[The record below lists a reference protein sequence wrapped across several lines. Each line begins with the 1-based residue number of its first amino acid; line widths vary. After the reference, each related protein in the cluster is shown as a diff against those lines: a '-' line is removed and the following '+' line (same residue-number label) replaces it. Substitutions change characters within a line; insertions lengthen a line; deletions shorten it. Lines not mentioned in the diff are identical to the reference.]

1 MNVFMP
7 CASVIESVQS
17 LDDLRLKK
25 QILECKV
32 LLDGAIAYK
41 NGENPNGYFKH
52 PVAQFY
58 KDYPLFLAFYGL
70 ACCNEHFYRF
80 GNLHSYNDYF
90 RNYTENSLE
99 SGGWLDSPYKV
110 IYAEGRKNT
119 PECIRETDNEKV
131 YELFKNKL
139 NNKWITDVQK
149 GRPPKWTKRGKP
161 EWAVI

>member
-25 QILECKV
+25 QTLECKV

-41 NGENPNGYFKH
+41 NGEKPNGYFRH
-52 PVAQFY
+52 PVAQHY
-58 KDYPLFLAFYGL
+58 KDYPRFLTFYGL
-70 ACCNEHFYRF
+70 ACCNEFWHRF
-80 GNLHSYNDYF
+80 DKHHKYSEYF
-90 RNYTENSLE
+90 FGPCVTNIE
-99 SGGWLDSPYKV
+99 PYEV
-110 IYAEGRKNT
+110 LYAEGRKNT

-139 NNKWITDVQK
+139 NNKWLADIEK

>member
-7 CASVIESVQS
+7 CASVIESTQS

-41 NGENPNGYFKH
+41 NGEKPNGYFKH
-52 PVAQFY
+52 PVAQHY
-58 KDYPLFLAFYGL
+58 KDYPAFLAFYGL
-70 ACCNEHFYRF
+70 ACCNEYFDRF
-80 GNLHSYNDYF
+80 DKLHNYNDYF
-90 RNYTENSLE
+90 RKYAENFLRADNVYM
-99 SGGWLDSPYKV
+99 LL
-110 IYAEGRKNT
+110 YAEGRKNT

-139 NNKWITDVQK
+139 NNKWLADIEK

>member
-41 NGENPNGYFKH
+41 NGEKPNGYFKH

-58 KDYPLFLAFYGL
+58 KDYPLFLAFYGF
-70 ACCNEHFYRF
+70 ACCGEFLHRF
-80 GNLHSYNDYF
+80 NKYHKYDVYF
-90 RNYTENSLE
+90 FKGCKINIGE
-99 SGGWLDSPYKV
+99 YK
-110 IYAEGRKNT
+110 ILYAEGRKNT
-119 PECIRETDNEKV
+119 PECIRETDREKV
-131 YELFKNKL
+131 YGLFKNKL
-139 NNKWITDVQK
+139 NNKWLADIEK

>member
-1 MNVFMP
+1 MNIFMP

-41 NGENPNGYFKH
+41 NGEKPNGYFKH
-52 PVAQFY
+52 PVAQHY
-58 KDYPLFLAFYGL
+58 KDYPVFLAFYGL
-70 ACCNEHFYRF
+70 ACCNEFWHRF
-80 GNLHSYNDYF
+80 DKPHNYNDYF
-90 RNYTENSLE
+90 RKYAGKFLRADEVYVFL
-99 SGGWLDSPYKV
+99 
-110 IYAEGRKNT
+110 YAEGRKNT
-119 PECIRETDNEKV
+119 PECIRETDKEKV

-139 NNKWITDVQK
+139 NNKWFADIEK

>member
-7 CASVIESVQS
+7 CASVLESVQS

-32 LLDGAIAYK
+32 LFDGAIAYK
-41 NGENPNGYFKH
+41 NGEKPNGYFKH
-52 PVAQFY
+52 PVAQHY
-58 KDYPLFLAFYGL
+58 KDYPAFLAFYGL
-70 ACCNEHFYRF
+70 TCCNEFWYRF
-80 GNLHSYNDYF
+80 NKSHKYSEYFFNLFNGD
-90 RNYTENSLE
+90 LE
-99 SGGWLDSPYKV
+99 LYE
-110 IYAEGRKNT
+110 ILYAEGRKNT
-119 PECIRETDNEKV
+119 SECIRETDKEKV

-139 NNKWITDVQK
+139 NNKWLADIEK

>member
-41 NGENPNGYFKH
+41 NGEKPNGYFKH
-52 PVAQFY
+52 PVAQHY
-58 KDYPLFLAFYGL
+58 KDYPDFLQYYGMI
-70 ACCNEHFYRF
+70 CCNEFLYRF
-80 GNLHSYNDYF
+80 EKEHSYVNYF
-90 RNYTENSLE
+90 IFHITKIPSLNI
-99 SGGWLDSPYKV
+99 SNIKIL
-110 IYAEGRKNT
+110 YAEGRKNT
-119 PECIRETDNEKV
+119 PECIRETDREKV

-139 NNKWITDVQK
+139 NNKWIADIEK

-161 EWAVI
+161 EWVVI